1 VRDWP
6 HAPAHR
12 IFDPGTYMVTAATH
26 HKQPLFSSAARLTL
40 LADALLSLAERA
52 NWRLQAWAVFPNHYH
67 FIGENS
73 EPGAVSRLVR
83 SLHSSTAAAIN
94 QEDRSTA
101 RKVWFQYWESRLT
114 YAKSYF
120 ARLGYVH
127 QNAVHHGI
135 VRVASRYPWCSA
147 GWFERRAPKPLY
159 RRVMEFRPTRLQV
172 PDDFE
177 VDSSALGLEP

>member
-1 VRDWP
+1 
-6 HAPAHR
+6 
-12 IFDPGTYMVTAATH
+12 MVTAATYQ
-26 HKQPLFSSAARLTL
+26 KQPLFFSAARLTL
-40 LADALLSLAERA
+40 LADTLLSLAEQTG
-52 NWRLQAWAVFPNHYH
+52 WRLQAWAVFPNHYH

-73 EPGAVSRLVR
+73 DPGAVLRLVR

-94 QEDRSTA
+94 QEDKLSA

-120 ARLGYVH
+120 ARLSYVH

-135 VRVASRYPWCSA
+135 VRVPSRYPWCSA
-147 GWFERRAPKPLY
+147 GWFERRASKSLY
-159 RRVMEFRPTRLQV
+159 RRIMEFKPMRLQI

-177 VDSSALGLEP
+177 VNSSVLGLEP